1 MSKGAALACVA
12 AGIGALAYWGGA
24 LDAPLTVSETR
35 ILATIAIVGGLILWC
50 LPETPD
56 HG

>member
-1 MSKGAALACVA
+1 MSKGAALACA
-12 AGIGALAYWGGA
+12 AAAVGMLAYMGGTF
-24 LDAPLTVSETR
+24 DTPLTASETR
-35 ILATIAIVGGLILWC
+35 ILAAIAIVGGLILWC